1 MGIFKDIQK
10 VFKWASGS
18 RQFDPVPIDWQMPPP
33 DLLWAEEATP
43 ELTPAIEPILVE
55 LQLAKFGFPCDITA
69 TEVGPSS
76 TLYHVR
82 PIGLG
87 TIKELLS
94 ILPDVG
100 LRLGVYGIKSVGHM
114 PGSDNIGVEI
124 EHGETPE
131 ITMSN
136 IIGTMVG
143 QQIPV
148 PIGIQPNGKAM
159 SIDLAKAPHM
169 LVAGS
174 TGTGKSVFINSLI
187 ASTLALRDP
196 DQVQF
201 VMIDPKMVEFQR
213 YRGLPHMLMDLL
225 VDVDQAVEALHV
237 LERFM
242 DDRFMEL
249 AGAGF
254 QDIVSFNQDL
264 QQRGSSAAPLNRIV
278 IVIDEFAD
286 LIMQNKHVER
296 PIVRIAQKA
305 RAAGIHL
312 VLGTQRPVVKVV
324 TGLIKANVP
333 TRVSFRVPSVV
344 DSRVVLD
351 EKGAEK
357 LGGPGDLLIK
367 GSGIL
372 NAQRAQAP
380 YIDTASI
387 DRLVNHWR
395 PQDQLLTRY

>member
-1 MGIFKDIQK
+1 
-10 VFKWASGS
+10 
-18 RQFDPVPIDWQMPPP
+18 
-33 DLLWAEEATP
+33 
-43 ELTPAIEPILVE
+43 VE
-55 LQLAKFGFPCDITA
+55 LQLAKFGFPCDIA
-69 TEVGPSS
+69 AAEVGPAS
-76 TLYHVR
+76 TRYHIQ

-87 TIKELLS
+87 TIKELVA

-100 LRLGVYGIKSVGHM
+100 LRLGVHGIKSVGHL
-114 PGSDNIGVEI
+114 PGSSSIGVEI
-124 EHGETPE
+124 EHAEVPQ

-136 IIGTMVG
+136 IIGTMGG

-148 PIGIQPNGKAM
+148 PIGIQPNGHAM
-159 SIDLAKAPHM
+159 SIDLAEAPHM

-187 ASTLALRDP
+187 ASTLALRNP

-242 DDRFMEL
+242 DDRFREL
-249 AGAGF
+249 ANAGF
-254 QDIVSFNQDL
+254 QDIKSFNANLEEQ
-264 QQRGSSAAPLNRIV
+264 GSSDAPFSRIV

-395 PQDQLLTRY
+395 PQDQFLKRY